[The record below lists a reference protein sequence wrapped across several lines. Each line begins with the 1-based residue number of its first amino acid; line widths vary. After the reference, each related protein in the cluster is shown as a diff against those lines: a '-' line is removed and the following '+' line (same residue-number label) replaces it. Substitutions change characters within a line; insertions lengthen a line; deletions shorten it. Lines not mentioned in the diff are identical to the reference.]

1 MGAAIMMD
9 AVIMEEL
16 LGLNQKERRASPSF
30 FVG

>member
-16 LGLNQKERRASPSF
+16 LGPIQKERQVSLSF
-30 FVG
+30 SVS